1 MSIRL
6 ETVGQDARSYGLA
19 RVMQQCQGTPTEEL
33 LSTAGLIPTTW
44 NGNGN
49 GHSPIA
55 LVCAGGGVTG
65 IAYEV
70 GCLAALESLLGR
82 SAADFDVY
90 VGISAGAVVTSLV
103 ANGVSAG
110 EIWSEM
116 ASGCGRLFGVDT
128 GDLFRVAPGHALR
141 AVRILPKVARR
152 LLTRRSNGPSAA
164 EIMMSALSEL
174 PAGLVDNS
182 GVRESMARV
191 LTARGTDSFAELRR
205 KLYILSVELDS
216 GRVIAFG
223 ERKWRHVPISTAVQA
238 STAVPGLCRPVL
250 IDGRE
255 YVDGAVLKTA
265 HVRRAIREGAR
276 LVFCV
281 NPAGPARPP
290 ADGTRRTMLDV
301 VEQSIRIML
310 RSRMQYA
317 LRCYRDEYPHVDVI
331 ALEPSRQALEE
342 TGANCMRWSD
352 GAEVAARG
360 YRSVLETFRARADEF
375 AEVLA
380 RHGISLRDPFSLPD
394 QPRAAEL
401 AGHTVAAR
409 LDRSLEL
416 LDRSLAG

>member
-1 MSIRL
+1 M
-6 ETVGQDARSYGLA
+6 
-19 RVMQQCQGTPTEEL
+19 
-33 LSTAGLIPTTW
+33 
-44 NGNGN
+44 
-49 GHSPIA
+49 
-55 LVCAGGGVTG
+55 
-65 IAYEV
+65 
-70 GCLAALESLLGR
+70 GCLAALEALIGR
-82 SAADFDVY
+82 SSAEFDVY

-103 ANGVSAG
+103 ANGLSAA

-116 ASGCGRLFGVDT
+116 ASGSGRLFGCDT
-128 GDLFRVAPGHALR
+128 GDLFRVAPGHAMK
-141 AVRILPKVARR
+141 AVRILPRMAGR
-152 LLTRRSNGPSAA
+152 LLTRRATGPSAA
-164 EIMMSALSEL
+164 EIMMSALAEL
-174 PAGLVDNS
+174 PSGLVDNS

-191 LTARGTDSFAELRR
+191 LSARGTDSFAELSR
-205 KLYILSVELDS
+205 KLYILSVELDT
-216 GRVIAFG
+216 GHVVAFG

-238 STAVPGLCRPVL
+238 STAVPGLCQPVR

-290 ADGTRRTMLDV
+290 SNGTRRTMLDV

-352 GAEVAARG
+352 AAEVAARG
-360 YRSVLETFRARADEF
+360 YRSVLETFRAGQDEY
-375 AEVLA
+375 ARILA
-380 RHGISLRDPFSLPD
+380 RHGMVLRDPASLPD
-394 QPRAAEL
+394 RPQAADL
-401 AGHTVAAR
+401 AGLAVAPR
-409 LDRSLEL
+409 LGRSLDL
-416 LDRSLAG
+416 LDRTLSAG